1 MTFVIVCI
9 GMIVTLGLVALVANY
24 FDKGEDT
31 IVEGHDCSTCTEAE
45 HGDCKIHCLM
55 EEAKKKKKK
64 KDRQMATLLIVLFS
78 LVLSGCSTKKNT
90 ASTRW
95 WHSFNARYNTYFNGN
110 QAFIDGN
117 LEKEKGNKDN
127 YTEIIPLY
135 MVGNKQSRE
144 IGKGQYDRAIEKS
157 EKAIRRHSIKAKP
170 EWNSSKRKTAKDREW
185 LGRREY
191 NPFLWRAWM
200 LLGKSQFQKGA
211 FDEAAAT
218 FTYMS
223 RLYHTQPMQSG
234 LAKAWLAKSYTELG
248 WMYDAEDVIRNM
260 SRDSMDFRAVKDWD
274 YTYANYYIHSGDYQK
289 AIPYLRKAI
298 SHERRKVQRAREWFL
313 MGQIQNQLG
322 NKDEAYKAYRKVV
335 ACNPPYELE
344 FNARIAQ
351 TEVMADRN
359 GKQMISKLK
368 RMAVNDNNAE
378 YLDQVYYAIGNIY
391 MLQKDTAQAIAAY
404 EKGNQKSVRNGIEKG
419 VLLLTL
425 GNIYWQMEK
434 FNDAQRCYGEAI
446 GLLDKDRKDYD
457 ELAYRSKVLDELVP
471 FTDAIHLQ
479 DSLLE
484 LSTMPEEERL
494 KAIDRVIDALKKK
507 EKEERDARLLAE
519 AEQMEQEQQR
529 TGNQLSPGNQA
540 APTIT
545 QRGNGEWYFY
555 NPMAVN
561 QGKIAFQRQWG
572 KRENKDNWQRINQT
586 VVAMSEQQEEETPEG
601 TENQEAN
608 DSIDI
613 ATPKE
618 NTPQDSLSADPHERE
633 YYLAQIPFTDEQ
645 KAVCHDIIKDGL
657 FHAGVIFKD
666 KLDNLT
672 LSEKHLVRL
681 TDNYTDYEYL
691 DEALYH
697 LYLLYARQ
705 DRMDKANACLNRM
718 KRDFPESEWT
728 TLLADPFYK
737 ENARFGEHIEDSL
750 YAAAYEAFKTDRYDI
765 VKGNARVSADRFPLG
780 ENRAK
785 FLFIEG
791 LSMLNEGDGDGC
803 IERLKTVVEKYPNS
817 EVSELAGMIVKGVQD
832 GRRLHGGKFDIGD
845 IWSRRDITLGSDSTA
860 VIELSA
866 ERNENFMFIL
876 AYEPDS
882 INENQL
888 LFEMARYNFTNF
900 LVRNFDIVLDED
912 NGLHRMRIS
921 GFLNYDEALQYARQ
935 LFADKAMAAFLK
947 PCHHLII
954 SENNLAL
961 IGTRFSYDEYMQ
973 FYEDTFIPMKI
984 SQEKLLTEPEH
995 IDLPDVEDIGTEE
1008 EQQSEE
1014 EEDDDELLP
1023 NQSRQPAVQDFDFG
1037 DDFW

>member
-9 GMIVTLGLVALVANY
+9 GMIVALGLVALVANY

-55 EEAKKKKKK
+55 EEAKKKKK

-359 GKQMISKLK
+359 GRQMISKLK

-613 ATPKE
+613 ATLKE
-618 NTPQDSLSADPHERE
+618 ETPQDSLSADPHERE

-718 KRDFPESEWT
+718 KRNFPESEWT

-803 IERLKTVVEKYPNS
+803 IERLKTVVEKYPDS

>member
-9 GMIVTLGLVALVANY
+9 GMIVALGLVALVANY

-55 EEAKKKKKK
+55 EEAKKKKK

-359 GKQMISKLK
+359 GRQMISKLK

-618 NTPQDSLSADPHERE
+618 DTPQDSLSADPHERE

-921 GFLNYDEALQYARQ
+921 GFLNYDEVLQYARQ

-954 SENNLAL
+954 SENNLTL

-995 IDLPDVEDIGTEE
+995 IDLPDAEDIGTEE

>member
-9 GMIVTLGLVALVANY
+9 GMIVALGLVALVANY

-55 EEAKKKKKK
+55 EEAKKKKK

-540 APTIT
+540 TPTIT

-618 NTPQDSLSADPHERE
+618 DTPQDSLSADPHERE

-728 TLLADPFYK
+728 TLLADPYYK

-900 LVRNFDIVLDED
+900 LVRNFDILLDED

>member
-9 GMIVTLGLVALVANY
+9 GMIVALGLVALVANY

-64 KDRQMATLLIVLFS
+64 ARQMATLLIVLFS

-359 GKQMISKLK
+359 GRQMISKLK

-618 NTPQDSLSADPHERE
+618 DTPQDSLSADPHERE

-705 DRMDKANACLNRM
+705 DQMDKANACLNRM

>member
-9 GMIVTLGLVALVANY
+9 GMIVALGLVALVANY

-55 EEAKKKKKK
+55 EEAKKKKK

-471 FTDAIHLQ
+471 YTDAIHLQ

-613 ATPKE
+613 ATPKRD
-618 NTPQDSLSADPHERE
+618 TPQDSLSADPHERE

-705 DRMDKANACLNRM
+705 DQMDKANACLNRM

-765 VKGNARVSADRFPLG
+765 VKGNARVSANRFPLG

-912 NGLHRMRIS
+912 NWLHRMRIS

>member
-9 GMIVTLGLVALVANY
+9 GMIVALGLVALVANY

-55 EEAKKKKKK
+55 EEAKKKKK

-322 NKDEAYKAYRKVV
+322 NKNEAYKAYRKVV

-586 VVAMSEQQEEETPEG
+586 VVAMSEQQEDENPEG

-618 NTPQDSLSADPHERE
+618 DTPQDSLSADPHERE

-1014 EEDDDELLP
+1014 EEDNDELLP

>member
-9 GMIVTLGLVALVANY
+9 GMIVALGLVALVANY

-55 EEAKKKKKK
+55 EEAKKKKK

-572 KRENKDNWQRINQT
+572 KRENKDNWQRINRT
-586 VVAMSEQQEEETPEG
+586 VVAMSGQQEEETPEG

-618 NTPQDSLSADPHERE
+618 DTPQDSLSADPHERE

-765 VKGNARVSADRFPLG
+765 VKGNARVSANRFPLG

>member
-55 EEAKKKKKK
+55 EEAKKKKK

>member
-9 GMIVTLGLVALVANY
+9 GMIVALGLVALVANY

-45 HGDCKIHCLM
+45 HGGCKIHCLM
-55 EEAKKKKKK
+55 EEAKKKK

-529 TGNQLSPGNQA
+529 TGNQLSPDNQA

-618 NTPQDSLSADPHERE
+618 DTPQDSLSADPHERE

-657 FHAGVIFKD
+657 FHTGVIFKD
-666 KLDNLT
+666 KLDNLI

-765 VKGNARVSADRFPLG
+765 VKGNARVSANRFPLG

>member
-64 KDRQMATLLIVLFS
+64 ARQMATLLIVLFS

-586 VVAMSEQQEEETPEG
+586 VVAMSGQQEEETPEG

-618 NTPQDSLSADPHERE
+618 DTPQDSLSADPHERE

>member
-9 GMIVTLGLVALVANY
+9 GMIVALGLVALVANY

-45 HGDCKIHCLM
+45 HGDCKIRCLM
-55 EEAKKKKKK
+55 EEAKKKKK

-471 FTDAIHLQ
+471 YTDAIHLQ

-529 TGNQLSPGNQA
+529 TGNQLSSGNQA

-555 NPMAVN
+555 NPIAVN

-618 NTPQDSLSADPHERE
+618 DTPQDSLSADPHERE

-705 DRMDKANACLNRM
+705 DQMDKANACLNRM

-765 VKGNARVSADRFPLG
+765 VKGNARVSANRFPLG